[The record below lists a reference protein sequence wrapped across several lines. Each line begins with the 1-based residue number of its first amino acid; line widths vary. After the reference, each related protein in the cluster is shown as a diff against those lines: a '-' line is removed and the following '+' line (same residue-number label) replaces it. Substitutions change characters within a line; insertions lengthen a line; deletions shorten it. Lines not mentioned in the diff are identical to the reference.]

1 MTEEKLKRAN
11 DLAKWINRYK
21 TILSNGVIG
30 ITHKFEGR
38 ISYTELDEITEKK
51 VEEIIKERR
60 EELKKEFEKL

>member
-30 ITHKFEGR
+30 ITHKFEVR